1 MKRYILIASLMA
13 LSLAIVG
20 EAGFRNRNFAP
31 DGVGAD
37 GRQAVETAMKGY
49 AEALQK
55 GTPETV
61 AGCYTTDGQLQL
73 PGTAALKGRE
83 AIRAFLAPLVA
94 SFEVAAVDIDTEFID
109 VHDNTADHWG
119 TYRQTAGERGKAKQ
133 TFQGRYAAIW
143 HLGKDGHWRLFRLMM
158 QPL

>member
-1 MKRYILIASLMA
+1 MRRYILIASLMT
-13 LSLAIVG
+13 LSMAIVG
-20 EAGFRNRNFAP
+20 EAGFRNRNFAS

-49 AEALQK
+49 AEAL
-55 GTPETV
+55 
-61 AGCYTTDGQLQL
+61 
-73 PGTAALKGRE
+73 
-83 AIRAFLAPLVA
+83 
-94 SFEVAAVDIDTEFID
+94 
-109 VHDNTADHWG
+109 HNTSDQWG

-143 HLGKDGHWRLFRLMM
+143 HLDKDGHWRLFRLMM